1 MVRATNEPGERA
13 GNCSLEEVVMAVKT
27 RRYYFNLDLGSDTHH
42 ILAASRMVG
51 QTTAFAV
58 QPNKVVLGA
67 SIGNGPVDTSR
78 KAIET
83 YVKSGAKLVP
93 YLATVISRS
102 TQSQGEVTVRLLNSG
117 RVVNDMGTGPD
128 TVVASA
134 KAYIS
139 ALNEV
144 PSKLDHVAAP
154 G

>member
-1 MVRATNEPGERA
+1 MV
-13 GNCSLEEVVMAVKT
+13 S
-27 RRYYFNLDLGSDTHH
+27 
-42 ILAASRMVG
+42 

-58 QPNKVVLGA
+58 QPNKVVLGT

-78 KAIET
+78 KGIET

-93 YLATVISRS
+93 CLVAVISRS
-102 TQSQGEVTVRLLNSG
+102 TQSQGSVTVRLLNSG
-117 RVVNDMGTGPD
+117 RVVNDMGTDPD

-144 PSKLDHVAAP
+144 PSKLDHVAAQ